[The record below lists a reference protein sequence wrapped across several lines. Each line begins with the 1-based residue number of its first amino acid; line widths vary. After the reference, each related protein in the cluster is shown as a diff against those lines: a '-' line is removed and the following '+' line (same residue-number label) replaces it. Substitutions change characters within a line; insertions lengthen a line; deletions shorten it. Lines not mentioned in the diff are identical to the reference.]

1 MKQLFFL
8 FVKAA
13 FTAGLIW
20 WLVGRI
26 GWDAVFARL
35 QGLDAFYLALALI
48 AVMSSYS
55 LLVVRW
61 WAVNKGISISLPLGR
76 TIRYTWIGAFFSQT
90 LPSTM
95 GGDAVRGWYLFRS
108 GETLVRATSSLVL
121 DRVCGLSGLLLIV
134 LFCMP
139 QIFAYAPEGPARWG
153 MVSVV
158 AIGAAAVGTLILIGR
173 YRIGRLDRWTATAPI
188 AAVARDAAALFA
200 TPTAWGVAIAAG
212 VGIQLLIVLAAWL
225 IGWSMGGVITLMQSV
240 ALIPPVVL
248 AATLPISIAG
258 WGVRE
263 GAMVVA
269 LGYVGA
275 PAADAVALSV
285 AFGLVMIVAGLPGG
299 LVWLL
304 GGRGEKSVAPSPD
317 EAK

>member
-1 MKQLFFL
+1 MKQWSFL

-35 QGLDAFYLALALI
+35 QGLDVGLLSLAVLAVI
-48 AVMSSYS
+48 VSYS
-55 LLVVRW
+55 LLIVRW
-61 WAVNKGISISLPLGR
+61 WAVNKGISIALSFSQ
-76 TIRYTWIGAFFSQT
+76 TIRLSWIGAFFSQT

-95 GGDAVRGWYLFRS
+95 GGDAVRIYYLFRS

-134 LFCMP
+134 LFSLP
-139 QIFAYAPEGPARWG
+139 QIFEYAPTGPARWG
-153 MVSVV
+153 IAAVV
-158 AIGAAAVGTLILIGR
+158 AIGALAVAVLVLIGH
-173 YRIGRLDRWTATAPI
+173 YRIGGLDRWAMTAPI
-188 AAVARDAAALFA
+188 AAVARDAAALFSA
-200 TPTAWGVAIAAG
+200 PLALAIAIG
-212 VGIQLLIVLAAWL
+212 VGVCIQLSIVVAVWL
-225 IGWSMGGVITLMQSV
+225 IGWSMGGVLSLAQSV
-240 ALIPPVVL
+240 AFVPPVVL
-248 AATLPISIAG
+248 AATMPISIAG

-269 LGYVGA
+269 LGYVGVSA
-275 PAADAVALSV
+275 PDAVALSV
-285 AFGLVMIVAGLPGG
+285 ALGLVMIVAGLPGG

-304 GGRGEKSVAPSPD
+304 SGRGEKLSPQPP
-317 EAK
+317 K